1 MRILLSIILSLNF
14 IYVTAT
20 GYNDPTKVEPS
31 DSSSI
36 HIFRFD
42 YPNLHLCDSIYTS
55 CFSDSEDLITW
66 EQSYDFPEDSIPD
79 YLDSTYMER
88 IESMNIQ
95 SPFSFQYNNDVLQMI
110 LFYANRRPKLI
121 GRALAAQELYFPLF
135 EEMLDK
141 YQLPMELKYLAIVES
156 ALNPRAKSR
165 AGALG
170 LWQFMPGTGSLYGL
184 HYNSN
189 IDDRM
194 NVYKST
200 EAACQHFSDLYNLYH
215 DWNLV
220 LAAYNAGSGNVNK
233 AIRRCGTSTDYWEIR
248 NYLPRETQNYVPA
261 FVAVNYL
268 MNYSDAHN
276 IKYEESRGS
285 YFEYDTV
292 YVSQKMTFT
301 QISDWLEIDIQVIA
315 DLNPQY
321 KKNYIPATEGR
332 TYVLTLPKNKIGE
345 FILNKKI
352 ILSGITRE
360 EYNSQAQQ

>member
-1 MRILLSIILSLNF
+1 MRFLFAIILSINSLYAEANCS
-14 IYVTAT
+14 T
-20 GYNDPTKVEPS
+20 GEIIPNDSTSVQA
-31 DSSSI
+31 
-36 HIFRFD
+36 FRFD
-42 YPNLHLCDSIYTS
+42 FSNLWVCDSIYTLS
-55 CFSDSEDLITW
+55 NINDEDIKSW
-66 EQSYDFPEDSIPD
+66 EQSYNFPEDSIPY

-88 IESMNIQ
+88 IEKMNIQ
-95 SPFSFQYNNDVLQMI
+95 SPFSFQYNADVRQMI

-121 GRALAAQELYFPLF
+121 GRALAAQQLYFPLF

-141 YQLPMELKYLAIVES
+141 YQLPLELKYLAIVES

-170 LWQFMPGTGSLYGL
+170 LWQFMASTGSLYGL
-184 HYNSN
+184 HYNSK

-194 NVYKST
+194 DAYKST
-200 EAACQHFSDLYNLYH
+200 EAACQHFSDLYNIYH

-233 AIRRCGTSTDYWEIR
+233 AIRRCGTYTDYWEIR

-276 IKYEESRGS
+276 IKQEESRGS

-292 YVSQKMTFT
+292 YVSQKMTFK
-301 QISDWLEIDIQVIA
+301 QIAEWLGMEEQDIA
-315 DLNPQY
+315 ALNPQY
-321 KKNYIPATEGR
+321 KKGYIPAMMGR
-332 TYVLTLPKNKIGE
+332 NYVLTLPKNKIGE
-345 FILNKKI
+345 FILNKNI
-352 ILSGITRE
+352 ILSGISRK
-360 EYNSQAQQ
+360 EYDSQAER